1 MTETPLCIGEIK
13 SSAKG
18 LGQGGIMN
26 LEKRIK
32 IITTEFISG
41 GMEYK
46 IQVKAI
52 LKGNVLM
59 EIVPLKVWCKGT
71 RNYVRVCPYDEQ
83 LFFDGL
89 EPDIDKAVREEIVTS
104 NYINNRTP

>member
-1 MTETPLCIGEIK
+1 
-13 SSAKG
+13 
-18 LGQGGIMN
+18 MN

-46 IQVKAI
+46 IQAKVI
-52 LKGNVLM
+52 LKGTIPM
-59 EIVPLKVWCKGT
+59 EIVPFKVWCKGT
-71 RNYVRVCPYDEQ
+71 RNYVRVCPYDAQ

-89 EPDIDKAVREEIVTS
+89 AVDIEKAIKEELWH
-104 NYINNRTP
+104 

>member
-1 MTETPLCIGEIK
+1 
-13 SSAKG
+13 
-18 LGQGGIMN
+18 MN
-26 LEKRIK
+26 LEKRIE

-46 IQVKAI
+46 IQAKVI
-52 LKGNVLM
+52 LKGTIPM
-59 EIVPLKVWCKGT
+59 EIVPFKVWCKGT

-89 EPDIDKAVREEIVTS
+89 AVDIEKAIKEELWH
-104 NYINNRTP
+104 

>member
-1 MTETPLCIGEIK
+1 MD
-13 SSAKG
+13 
-18 LGQGGIMN
+18 

-46 IQVKAI
+46 VQAKVI
-52 LKGNVLM
+52 LKGTIPM

-89 EPDIDKAVREEIVTS
+89 AVDIEKAIKEELWLRYHS
-104 NYINNRTP
+104 

>member
-1 MTETPLCIGEIK
+1 
-13 SSAKG
+13 
-18 LGQGGIMN
+18 MN

-46 IQVKAI
+46 IQAKVI
-52 LKGNVLM
+52 LKGTIPM
-59 EIVPLKVWCKGT
+59 EIVPFKVWCKGT
-71 RNYVRVCPYDEQ
+71 RNYVRVCPYDAQ

-89 EPDIDKAVREEIVTS
+89 AVDIEKAIKEEL
-104 NYINNRTP
+104 

>member
-1 MTETPLCIGEIK
+1 
-13 SSAKG
+13 
-18 LGQGGIMN
+18 MN
-26 LEKRIK
+26 LEKRIE

-46 IQVKAI
+46 IQAKVI
-52 LKGNVLM
+52 LKGTIPM
-59 EIVPLKVWCKGT
+59 EIVPFKVWCKGT

-89 EPDIDKAVREEIVTS
+89 AVDIEKAIKEEL
-104 NYINNRTP
+104 

>member
-1 MTETPLCIGEIK
+1 MD
-13 SSAKG
+13 
-18 LGQGGIMN
+18 
-26 LEKRIK
+26 LEKIVK
-32 IITTEFISG
+32 NITTYFISG

-46 IQVKAI
+46 VQAKVI
-52 LKGNVLM
+52 LKGTIPM

-89 EPDIDKAVREEIVTS
+89 AVDIEKAIKGELWVQ
-104 NYINNRTP
+104 